1 MSSKEIL
8 QMFWEFGEEELTIED
23 IINITFT
30 KYKEKKKNASFY
42 NSDDFIPQNLI
53 KLYFSKDAN
62 HSDFKD
68 IVSNF
73 KKRYLEQESKLEGV
87 HSIEEIEGLG
97 LVYDYIRSDEW
108 KKCANIY
115 IIYLINLRLFSQT
128 PYPEAGGKIRNSNC
142 YLRDS
147 SINTC
152 PYNQIDKEIAKLY
165 FEFQELI
172 KRGCMLGEI
181 YATGG
186 QNKEN
191 NEDNLID
198 YINDCLKIKC
208 KLIQI
213 HPFSDG
219 NGRTMRAMVNLLFKL
234 AGIPPIYVKHVE
246 RSKYLEA
253 MGKAIEEG
261 NFDYINKFYYYKIC
275 DSILTLDVNKRI
287 RNDVKLKQ
295 LKKNRE
301 EKI

>member
-87 HSIEEIEGLG
+87 HSIEEINGLG
-97 LVYDYIRSDEW
+97 IVYDYIRSDEW

-128 PYPEAGGKIRNSNC
+128 PYPEAGGKIRNSDC
-142 YLRDS
+142 YLRNS
-147 SINTC
+147 NINTC

-165 FEFQELI
+165 FEF
-172 KRGCMLGEI
+172 
-181 YATGG
+181 
-186 QNKEN
+186 N
-191 NEDNLID
+191 
-198 YINDCLKIKC
+198 
-208 KLIQI
+208 
-213 HPFSDG
+213 
-219 NGRTMRAMVNLLFKL
+219 
-234 AGIPPIYVKHVE
+234 
-246 RSKYLEA
+246 
-253 MGKAIEEG
+253 
-261 NFDYINKFYYYKIC
+261 
-275 DSILTLDVNKRI
+275 
-287 RNDVKLKQ
+287 
-295 LKKNRE
+295 
-301 EKI
+301 

>member
-115 IIYLINLRLFSQT
+115 IIYLINLRLFSLT
-128 PYPEAGGKIRNSNC
+128 PYPEAGGKIRNSDC

-295 LKKNRE
+295 LIKNRE